1 MGVRVRVRVM
11 VRAGV
16 RVRIRVVGARARAR
30 AAAAARA
37 RARAREAS
45 HLEQGRTAHGA
56 AIREAALT
64 DEKYLYTRAEG
75 ADADAGGGWTEK
87 K

>member
-1 MGVRVRVRVM
+1 MWGRQQEFT
-11 VRAGV
+11 A
-16 RVRIRVVGARARAR
+16 
-30 AAAAARA
+30 
-37 RARAREAS
+37 
-45 HLEQGRTAHGA
+45 QGRTAHGA